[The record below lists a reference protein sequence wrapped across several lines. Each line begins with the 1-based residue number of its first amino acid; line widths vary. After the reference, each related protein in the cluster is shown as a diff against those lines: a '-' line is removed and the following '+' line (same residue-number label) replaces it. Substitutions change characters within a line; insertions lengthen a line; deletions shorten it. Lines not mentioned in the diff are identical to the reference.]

1 MLTHSLLQSDIF
13 RPRIRTRLRLKKR
26 PLVLSKVIKLSL
38 VRLWQVRTC
47 SVAVCLSL
55 PSHSW
60 FPSYRVSLV
69 FFVSDHIYHI
79 KFRHVYHITLHYIL
93 SRASHYITLHSVTCI
108 TLHDITFCHVYH
120 ITLHYIL
127 SRVSHY
133 ITLHSVTCITSHYI
147 TFRHV
152 FRHMTAPSSGSLI
165 FNHSILGASPCREH
179 LSKHAG
185 KMPSSYGCTF
195 FSEFKVTYND
205 E

>member
-1 MLTHSLLQSDIF
+1 M
-13 RPRIRTRLRLKKR
+13 R

-108 TLHDITFCHVYH
+108 T
-120 ITLHYIL
+120 
-127 SRVSHY
+127 
-133 ITLHSVTCITSHYI
+133 SHYI

-185 KMPSSYGCTF
+185 KTRSSRWFGRMSLKC
-195 FSEFKVTYND
+195 VLRQNVAIHILD
-205 E
+205 